1 MAGGYATTETAIRV
15 MYDTLHFCQEVM
27 LGLPS
32 PRAPVA
38 EGYAIIMCIVS
49 HAGEVRHLT

>member
-1 MAGGYATTETAIRV
+1 MAGGYATTETTIHV